1 MILIVFDECNTD
13 AKVRPFCFS
22 ERRLTEWM
30 RYKFVKSDT
39 DEAGVD
45 FLVET
50 LNNDFILNKVSL
62 HNHLRERRATD
73 ASRKKHERM

>member
-1 MILIVFDECNTD
+1 
-13 AKVRPFCFS
+13 
-22 ERRLTEWM
+22 M